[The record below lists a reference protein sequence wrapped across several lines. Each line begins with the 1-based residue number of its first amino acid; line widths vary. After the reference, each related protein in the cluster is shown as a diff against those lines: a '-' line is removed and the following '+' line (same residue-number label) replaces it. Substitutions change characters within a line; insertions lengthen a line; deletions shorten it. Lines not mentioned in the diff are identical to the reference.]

1 MEINS
6 KYYVQKKEFVAKLG
20 EVLRIAKPHLVSC
33 EYKLGEE
40 LPMTKRYITRE
51 TEGGSIEYTQID
63 YQPQGEFVI
72 VTCEN
77 GHEYEI
83 NVSANSLAAIAEA
96 VFVAMVC
103 K

>member
-1 MEINS
+1 MTINS
-6 KYYVQKKEFVAKLG
+6 KYYTQKKEFVAKLG
-20 EVLRIAKPHLVSC
+20 EVLRLAKPHLVSC

-40 LPMTKRYITRE
+40 LSVEDRYITRQ
-51 TEGGSIEYTQID
+51 TEDGSTEYTRVD

-72 VTCEN
+72 VTCSN
-77 GHEYEI
+77 GYQYKV

-96 VFVAMVC
+96 VFSAMVC

>member
-1 MEINS
+1 MDINS
-6 KYYVQKKEFVAKLG
+6 KYYVQKKEFVAKLS
-20 EVLRIAKPHLVSC
+20 EVLNIAKPHLTC

-40 LPMTKRYITRE
+40 LPMRKKYITTE
-51 TEGGSIEYTQID
+51 TKDGSTEYNQID

-77 GHEYEI
+77 GYQYEL
-83 NVSANSLAAIAEA
+83 NVSGNSLAAIGEE
-96 VFVAMVC
+96 VFTAMVC